1 MVDQLIF
8 WYRAATASADT
19 AVLTARTA
27 LSCAFGRGGG
37 GVSRGPGGGG
47 KRVDRGDAGR

>member
-27 LSCAFGRGGG
+27 PPALSGAGVG
-37 GVSRGPGGGG
+37 GVAGP
-47 KRVDRGDAGR
+47 RWWRQAC